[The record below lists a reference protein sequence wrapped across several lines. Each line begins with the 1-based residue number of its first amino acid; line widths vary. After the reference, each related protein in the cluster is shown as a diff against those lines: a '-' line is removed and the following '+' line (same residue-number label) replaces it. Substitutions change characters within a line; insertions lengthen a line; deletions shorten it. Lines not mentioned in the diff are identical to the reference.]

1 MRSLLF
7 VPGDSERKL
16 AKALEAGADALI
28 VDLED
33 SVAPDRKDA
42 ARQGLAAF
50 AMALA
55 HVAVDTRPRLY
66 VRINPMSGEE
76 WQADL
81 AVVAAV
87 APQGVVL
94 PKPNSGEDVHRLS
107 VTLHHGEE
115 ASGSDIGS
123 TRIIA
128 IATETAASLLN
139 LASYSGSSNR
149 LEALTWGAEDLS
161 AEIGAMTTRTVE
173 GELTS
178 PFRLARDMTL
188 FAAAAAGVAAV
199 DTVYT
204 DFRDATGLRRECEA
218 ALRDGFVAKLAIHPA
233 QVGVINEAFTPSPA
247 QIAAAETI
255 VRAFAESGGAGVL
268 SVGGVMLDRPHLVR
282 AQRVL
287 ARAGVRPAAAPQ
299 T

>member
-16 AKALEAGADALI
+16 LRALDAGADALI

-33 SVAPDRKDA
+33 SVAPERKVV

-50 AMALA
+50 AAALRN
-55 HVAVDTRPRLY
+55 VPEDVRPRLY
-66 VRINPMSGEE
+66 VRLNAMSGEE

-81 AVVAAV
+81 NAIATV
-87 APQGVVL
+87 APHGVVL

-107 VTLHHGEE
+107 VALHHAEE
-115 ASGSDIGS
+115 QHGREAGS

-128 IATETAASLLN
+128 IATETAQSMLN
-139 LASYSGSSNR
+139 LGSYLGSSNR

-161 AEIGAMTTRTVE
+161 AELGAMATRTAN

-178 PFRLARDMTL
+178 PFRLARDITL
-188 FAAAAAGVAAV
+188 VAAAAAGIAAI
-199 DTVYT
+199 DTVYI
-204 DFRDATGLRRECEA
+204 DFRDLTGLRRECEA
-218 ALRDGFVAKLAIHPA
+218 AARDGFAAKLAIHPA
-233 QVGVINEAFTPSPA
+233 QVAVINEAFTPSAA
-247 QIAAAETI
+247 QVAQAETI
-255 VRAFAESGGAGVL
+255 VRLFAESGGAGVV
-268 SVGGVMLDRPHLVR
+268 SYDGVMLDRPHLAR

-287 ARAGVRPAAAPQ
+287 ARAGRGPGTSAVS
-299 T
+299 